1 MNRKSPIL
9 SPQGTANP
17 AFDSHSTDTSSV
29 PVSGT
34 SVSGVTGPKTDK
46 KQIIPSEEEIP
57 PFLAVVFSWPCLL
70 SLVTMCITAKFF
82 YFWIIIWKKL
92 LKNGTNNQ
100 KLNFKA
106 TKNRYVYRAA
116 RLISPIQH
124 KYIKRDTGI

>member
-34 SVSGVTGPKTDK
+34 SVTGVTGPKTDK

-82 YFWIIIWKKL
+82 YFLIMI
-92 LKNGTNNQ
+92 LKN
-100 KLNFKA
+100 L
-106 TKNRYVYRAA
+106 
-116 RLISPIQH
+116 
-124 KYIKRDTGI
+124 